1 MVKIL
6 LANRSPI
13 ISELILL
20 GLDEL
25 DVEITE
31 IDNIDGVAKDAYDVL
46 VVDDSYGDSRDMQL
60 LIDEIDTHK
69 KILLSSTQSDT
80 LQRVTKTI
88 LKPFL
93 PKDIKVAI
101 EESTNILDLDEIQSI
116 REILD
121 TGLPTT
127 TKNKKIKKQKA
138 LSKPLI
144 EELLQMKSKKI
155 RKLLAGAEINI
166 SIKFPKG
173 EKK

>member
-6 LANRSPI
+6 LANRSPL

-20 GLDEL
+20 ALDEL

-31 IDNIDGVAKDAYDVL
+31 IDNREDVSKDTYDVL
-46 VVDDSYGDSRDMQL
+46 IVDDSYGHNKDIQL
-60 LIDEIDTHK
+60 LIDKIDTHK
-69 KILLSSTQSDT
+69 KILLSSRDSQSM
-80 LQRVTKTI
+80 QRVTKTI

-101 EESTNILDLDEIQSI
+101 EEGTNILDLDEIQSI

-121 TGLPTT
+121 SGLPITT
-127 TKNKKIKKQKA
+127 VEKKAKKQKA
-138 LSKPLI
+138 PTKPLI

-173 EKK
+173 ENI